1 MKQENLDFLEKQ
13 LTYHGFDKDVRSAV
27 KEELLSAPKPA
38 HDMNFKIKISS
49 WPDKKEIDTNYLLH
63 FDRKSDMV
71 YFNHYT
77 AALGDRELKI
87 NMRPG
92 QNITVKEAFNLLQ
105 GRSVFRPEISSK
117 ECEKYSAWLKVDFS
131 QKGENGQPKMNF
143 YNQNYGFDLVAV
155 LEKLKIKEMNDKKQR
170 LHLIQSLER
179 GNLQSAVM
187 IDKKGNE
194 QKVFIAA
201 EPQFK
206 NVNIYDPEGKRLFL
220 KSDMLS
226 TKETSQ
232 QGVSAPDKEVLST
245 IENAIARKEY
255 YFTSVRESGINSLFS
270 FKTLGERKEFNINNS
285 SDSQMQTFKA
295 ITVQQALNN
304 IYGQQANNIV
314 QKQEVKTMKM

>member
-1 MKQENLDFLEKQ
+1 MINKTNIMKQENLDFLEKQ

-27 KEELLSAPKPA
+27 KEELLSAPKPT

-49 WPDKKEIDTNYLLH
+49 WPDRKETDVDYLLH

-77 AALGDRELKI
+77 ASLGDRELKI

-105 GRSVFRPEISSK
+105 GHSVFRPEINNR
-117 ECEKYSAWLKVDFS
+117 EGEKYSAWLKVDFS
-131 QKGENGQPKMNF
+131 HKGENGQPKMNF

-155 LEKLKIKEMNDKKQR
+155 LEKLKVKEMGDDKMR
-170 LHLIQSLER
+170 INLIQSLER

-187 IDKKGNE
+187 IDKNGND

-206 NVNIYDPEGKRLFL
+206 SVNIYDSEGKKLFL
-220 KSDMLS
+220 KSDILP

-232 QGVSAPDKEVLST
+232 RNASAPDKEVVSI
-245 IENAIARKEY
+245 IENALARKEY
-255 YFTSVRESGINSLFS
+255 YFTNIRESGVNSLFS
-270 FKTLGERKEFNINNS
+270 FKTVGERKEF
-285 SDSQMQTFKA
+285 K
-295 ITVQQALNN
+295 
-304 IYGQQANNIV
+304 
-314 QKQEVKTMKM
+314 